1 MKLIYDI
8 EEKDLEEC
16 AELFVKT
23 FNEEPW
29 NEKWTVKN
37 AGKRL
42 SDAYNSPEFK
52 GLVYSENGIWDS
64 RGTNLNE

>member
-29 NEKWTVKN
+29 N
-37 AGKRL
+37 
-42 SDAYNSPEFK
+42 
-52 GLVYSENGIWDS
+52 
-64 RGTNLNE
+64 